1 MGRKKIDE
9 KEKKIKIGVSVD
21 PELPNYFKEKSI
33 NLSSLVNKLL
43 KEYIKKGNKI
53 LEPLNE
59 NKE

>member
-9 KEKKIKIGVSVD
+9 NQKKIKIGVSVD

-43 KEYIKKGNKI
+43 KDYIKNGDKS
-53 LEPLNE
+53 L
-59 NKE
+59 

>member
-21 PELPNYFKEKSI
+21 PELPKYFKEKSI

-43 KEYIKKGNKI
+43 KDYIKNGNQS
-53 LEPLNE
+53 L
-59 NKE
+59 